1 MDDKTAQHLSVF
13 SDKISGISTGNASN
27 ALIKMYNTV
36 LKFEPIC
43 GASTVW
49 EIFNFFY
56 YLQFQGMIRSRT

>member
-1 MDDKTAQHLSVF
+1 MIKQLEHLSVL

-49 EIFNFFY
+49 EIFSFFIICS
-56 YLQFQGMIRSRT
+56 FRV